1 MMSQW
6 QAPFRG
12 DKPISATLTI
22 PGSKSVTN
30 RALVLAALAKTPST
44 LIRPLH
50 SRDTE
55 LMIKA
60 LKALGVEISVASSE
74 SDATIQVGPKKLIGP
89 AAIDV
94 GNAGTVMRF
103 LLPVAALAQGLI
115 HFDGDPRSHERPVGP
130 LIKALIDLG
139 VSIEHGGRFALPLT
153 INGSGKITGGAVE
166 VDASDSSQFLSALLL
181 SAPAMS
187 NGLEVRH
194 VGERLPS
201 LPHIEMTIN
210 LLEAFG
216 AEVSYKENLW
226 KVTGSLTGKT
236 MIIEPDLSNAAPF
249 MAAVMVCGGELI
261 IRDWPLKTNQPGD
274 RLREIFTKM
283 GAIIDFVDSGLR
295 IKGNGV
301 VHGVDIDLH
310 DEGELTPVI
319 AALAALADSPS
330 NLTGI
335 GHLRLHETDRL
346 TALKT
351 ELELLGGKVTESPDS
366 LLIEPRPLHSGIFHT
381 YEDHRLATAGALLG
395 LKVPGIEV
403 ENIETTRKTLPNFVE
418 LWSTLLR

>member
-1 MMSQW
+1 MSQW

-74 SDATIQVGPKKLIGP
+74 SDATIQVNPKKLIGP

-153 INGSGKITGGAVE
+153 INGSGEITGGAVE
-166 VDASDSSQFLSALLL
+166 VDASNSSQFYQRSYF
-181 SAPAMS
+181 
-187 NGLEVRH
+187 
-194 VGERLPS
+194 
-201 LPHIEMTIN
+201 PH
-210 LLEAFG
+210 
-216 AEVSYKENLW
+216 
-226 KVTGSLTGKT
+226 
-236 MIIEPDLSNAAPF
+236 P
-249 MAAVMVCGGELI
+249 
-261 IRDWPLKTNQPGD
+261 Q
-274 RLREIFTKM
+274 
-283 GAIIDFVDSGLR
+283 
-295 IKGNGV
+295 
-301 VHGVDIDLH
+301 
-310 DEGELTPVI
+310 
-319 AALAALADSPS
+319 
-330 NLTGI
+330 
-335 GHLRLHETDRL
+335 
-346 TALKT
+346 
-351 ELELLGGKVTESPDS
+351 
-366 LLIEPRPLHSGIFHT
+366 
-381 YEDHRLATAGALLG
+381 
-395 LKVPGIEV
+395 
-403 ENIETTRKTLPNFVE
+403 
-418 LWSTLLR
+418 